1 VDKLV
6 NSEYLFEEPTVE
18 TRDLSDA
25 DFIVTTGRG
34 RKKKAHIP
42 KEDGCGSL
50 CGHEGE
56 SLKAVDSET
65 VDMFYSVCSICERL
79 SS

>member
-1 VDKLV
+1 MDRLV
-6 NSEYLFEEPTVE
+6 TADNMLESPDVE

-42 KEDGCGSL
+42 KGDGSGSL

-65 VDMFYSVCSICERL
+65 VEKFYSVCSICERL
-79 SS
+79 SN